1 MYKNNMKNVLG
12 FRQFA
17 AALKVND
24 DDCAGRSMIEML
36 GVLAIIA
43 VLSVGGIA
51 GYSKAMLMWRSNMQ
65 KQMIS
70 ELIAAAI
77 KIRPNLNPKSTKWE
91 DLTPVLYAMGDIPE
105 GVTYRYNRM
114 HTKDGIRSAL
124 FYGLH
129 TWDKTDGT
137 KGKEF
142 KMDMVF
148 SMSIVHDSSFS
159 PTGKDLCQNI
169 IIVSKQIS
177 EVNNAVMW
185 VADSESTSV
194 NKTTGIGLYD
204 KRKDKNISLVEIA
217 QRCSQVIKESTYANI
232 WVELQPY

>member
-1 MYKNNMKNVLG
+1 MYKNNLKNVLG

-129 TWDKTDGT
+129 TWRW
-137 KGKEF
+137 
-142 KMDMVF
+142 
-148 SMSIVHDSSFS
+148 
-159 PTGKDLCQNI
+159 N
-169 IIVSKQIS
+169 
-177 EVNNAVMW
+177 
-185 VADSESTSV
+185 
-194 NKTTGIGLYD
+194 
-204 KRKDKNISLVEIA
+204 
-217 QRCSQVIKESTYANI
+217 
-232 WVELQPY
+232 

>member
-1 MYKNNMKNVLG
+1 ME
-12 FRQFA
+12 FA
-17 AALKVND
+17 LLYFT
-24 DDCAGRSMIEML
+24 DCTHG
-36 GVLAIIA
+36 
-43 VLSVGGIA
+43 
-51 GYSKAMLMWRSNMQ
+51 
-65 KQMIS
+65 
-70 ELIAAAI
+70 
-77 KIRPNLNPKSTKWE
+77 
-91 DLTPVLYAMGDIPE
+91 
-105 GVTYRYNRM
+105 
-114 HTKDGIRSAL
+114 
-124 FYGLH
+124 
-129 TWDKTDGT
+129 DGT